1 MTTILQQTGFLFP
14 ILLFGISI
22 LGFLLYLFGF
32 PVWRKK
38 RTEHST
44 ADRKASSPASK
55 RSFPELIL
63 FFLLMGCSVGLFF
76 TLKHSFAAEAVATE
90 GTAVHA
96 APAAL
101 ATPVSAS
108 PAAVL
113 PEAKKP
119 SNWLDQL
126 SPMIDK
132 QRNFLFSSWGDG
144 TEFSLDGRTYTH
156 GIGMRISGTQFEGS
170 VPAVDAPY
178 NTDRYD
184 CRQVYTEF
192 ALRSQYSA
200 LTFSIGADNG
210 DKTYYGSEDTN
221 GVAQVLLIDSDR
233 EEVLFDTDWVNYTYA
248 QYDVSIPL
256 VNVENLKIVYRTSGI
271 PNKRPA
277 NRLQFVIVNPVLQLV
292 ED

>member
-1 MTTILQQTGFLFP
+1 MEP
-14 ILLFGISI
+14 
-22 LGFLLYLFGF
+22 
-32 PVWRKK
+32 
-38 RTEHST
+38 
-44 ADRKASSPASK
+44 
-55 RSFPELIL
+55 IL

-76 TLKHSFAAEAVATE
+76 TLKQSYAAEAVTTE
-90 GTAVHA
+90 GAAVHA
-96 APAAL
+96 APTTQ

-108 PAAVL
+108 PVAVS
-113 PEAKKP
+113 PETTKT
-119 SNWLDQL
+119 SSWLDQL